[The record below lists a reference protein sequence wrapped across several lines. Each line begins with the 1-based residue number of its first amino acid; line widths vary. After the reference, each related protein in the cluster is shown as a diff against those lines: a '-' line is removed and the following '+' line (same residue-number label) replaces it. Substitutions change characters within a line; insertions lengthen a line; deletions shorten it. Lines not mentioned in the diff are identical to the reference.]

1 MKKNVTQALV
11 ELLLQNN
18 EGDRDLFLE
27 NETEWESGSNLIRA
41 EKWAYIFNSNFRSNK
56 FLL

>member
-1 MKKNVTQALV
+1 MRLAKMKKNVTQALV

-27 NETEWESGSNLIRA
+27 NETE
-41 EKWAYIFNSNFRSNK
+41 
-56 FLL
+56 